1 MELKKESPVV
11 IEKINQEATSKDYK
25 QHKNIIKV
33 DNMTELE
40 KMIADAKICNSR
52 LKTNK
57 KTIEAP
63 EPSTSRGLSRT
74 QGRGWRNDKLTE
86 KEIGDIKYFLGKGW
100 DIRSTAVFCGV
111 SYSTVQKIKAS

>member
-1 MELKKESPVV
+1 
-11 IEKINQEATSKDYK
+11 
-25 QHKNIIKV
+25 
-33 DNMTELE
+33 MTELE

-74 QGRGWRNDKLTE
+74 QGRGWRNDKLS
-86 KEIGDIKYFLGKGW
+86 KEEIEDIQYFLGKGW
-100 DIRSTAVFCGV
+100 DIRSTAVMCGV
-111 SYSTVQKIKAS
+111 SYSTVQKIKAESN

>member
-1 MELKKESPVV
+1 MVT
-11 IEKINQEATSKDYK
+11 EKINQEATSKDYK

-33 DNMTELE
+33 NHDMTPLE
-40 KMIADAKICNSR
+40 RMKADAKICNSK

-57 KTIEAP
+57 KIIEAP

-74 QGRGWRNDKLTE
+74 QGRGWRNDKLSE
-86 KEIGDIKYFLGKGW
+86 REIGDIKYFLGRGW
-100 DIRSTAVFCGV
+100 DIRSTAVMCGV